1 LGKEIFNLKKGLFI
15 TSIFLMSC
23 DCFQSASGTVVD
35 AASGLPLS
43 GVKVKNI
50 AAYDTEDLTDQNGY
64 FEKSEIG
71 PASDCPELILRF
83 EKEGY
88 VTDTINP
95 GTGNGKVIKLKKQ

>member
-1 LGKEIFNLKKGLFI
+1 MGKDIFDLKKGLLLI
-15 TSIFLMSC
+15 SLFLISC

-43 GVKVKNI
+43 GVKVQNI

-71 PASDCPELILRF
+71 PASDCPELLLRF

-88 VTDTINP
+88 LSDTINP
-95 GTGNGKVIKLKKQ
+95 GTGKGIIIKLKKM